1 MSLKQISIFIENRK
15 GSLSDVCSVL
25 AEGGINLRALS
36 IADTQD
42 FGILRIIVENTEKA
56 MEILKKSGYI
66 CKTNSVLA
74 VEVPDAPGGMANV
87 MKVVSVPKVS
97 IEYAYAFVSH
107 KEDDKAYMIFRV
119 SGIDKARE
127 ALSASGI
134 KTLTKEELFEK

>member
-1 MSLKQISIFIENRK
+1 MSIKQVSVFIENKK

-25 AEGGINLRALS
+25 ADGGINLRALS

-56 MEILKKSGYI
+56 MEILKKNGYI

-74 VEVPDAPGGMANV
+74 VEVPDKPGGMANV
-87 MKVVSVPKVS
+87 MKVVSVPNVS

-107 KEDDKAYMIFRV
+107 KEDESAYMIFRV
-119 SGIDKARE
+119 TGLEEATAALAEAGIH
-127 ALSASGI
+127 L
-134 KTLTKEELFEK
+134 LTKEELFEK

>member
-15 GSLSDVCSVL
+15 GSLADVCSVL
-25 AEGGINLRALS
+25 ADGGINLRALS

-56 MEILKKSGYI
+56 MEILKKNGYI

-74 VEVPDAPGGMANV
+74 VEIPVMPGAMANV
-87 MKVVSVPKVS
+87 MTVVSVPEVA

-107 KEDDKAYMIFRV
+107 KADDKAYMIFRV

-127 ALSASGI
+127 VLAAASI
-134 KTLTKEELFEK
+134 RTLTKEELFEK

>member
-1 MSLKQISIFIENRK
+1 MSLKQVSVFIENK
-15 GSLSDVCSVL
+15 TGSLSNVCSVL

-56 MEILKKSGYI
+56 MEILKKNGYI

-74 VEVPDAPGGMANV
+74 VEIPDRPGEMAKV
-87 MKVVSVPKVS
+87 MDIVSVPDVS

-107 KEDDKAYMIFRV
+107 KADDSAYMIFRV
-119 SGIDKARE
+119 SGLDKAVE
-127 ALSASGI
+127 ALSKAGI
-134 KTLTKEELFEK
+134 KPLTKEELFEM

>member
-15 GSLSDVCSVL
+15 GSLADVCSVL
-25 AEGGINLRALS
+25 ADGGINLRALS

-56 MEILKKSGYI
+56 MEILKKNGYI

-74 VEVPDAPGGMANV
+74 VEIPDMPGAMANV
-87 MKVVSVPKVS
+87 MKVVSVPEVS

-107 KEDDKAYMIFRV
+107 KADDKAYMIFRV
-119 SGIDKARE
+119 ADNQTAAA
-127 ALSASGI
+127 ALAGAGI
-134 KTLTKEELFEK
+134 KTANQEDLF